1 MSVHATRRE
10 VLKVGGAAAASI
22 AVSSLLE
29 RCRRRVLAPAWKNL
43 PIGTQAWCVRKQLAT
58 DMPGTLAMVSKAGFE
73 LLELENAFGKSGAEW
88 KAALDAAK
96 LKPAGFHHTLAE
108 LFPDKLN
115 ATIEFNQALGNQNL
129 IIRSLPPAVY
139 NSVDMLKQ
147 TTDVI
152 NGVAEKLKPHKLRV
166 GYHNHTTDFNRLDG
180 EYWWNRFADLTGKDV
195 VLQFDTGNA
204 SEKEGVDVVE
214 ILKRNPGRVKSMHV
228 KPFSKA
234 SPNAFIGADELNVAG
249 DHDGGGDRRRRR
261 ALHHRVPEG
270 HGTAADRRPEAEPG
284 SLQEAARRERI
295 APAGGPEGT
304 ARQRSTSLPAAV
316 HRVRD
321 HEEP

>member
-10 VLKVGGAAAASI
+10 VLKAGGVAAASI
-22 AVSSLLE
+22 AMSSLLE
-29 RCRRRVLAPAWKNL
+29 RVSAAGVLAPAWKNL

-58 DMPGTLAMVSKAGFE
+58 DIPGTLAMVSKAGFE

-147 TTDVI
+147 TTEVI

-214 ILKRNPGRVKSMHV
+214 ILKRNPGRVKSMHI

-234 SPNAFIGADELNVAG
+234 SPNAFIGADELPWPAIMTAAETVAG
-249 DHDGGGDRRRRR
+249 VELYIIEYEKDTG
-261 ALHHRVPEG
+261 
-270 HGTAADRRPEAEPG
+270 RPPIDDLKPNLEAFKK
-284 SLQEAARRERI
+284 LR
-295 APAGGPEGT
+295 T
-304 ARQRSTSLPAAV
+304 
-316 HRVRD
+316 
-321 HEEP
+321 

>member
-1 MSVHATRRE
+1 MSDRATRRD
-10 VLKVGGAAAASI
+10 VLKLGGAAAA
-22 AVSSLLE
+22 ALAASSLMEQVSAAAPL
-29 RCRRRVLAPAWKNL
+29 LAPAWKAL

-58 DMPGTLAMVSKAGFE
+58 DIPGTLAMVSKAGFE

-88 KAALDAAK
+88 KTLLDAAK
-96 LKPAGFHHTLAE
+96 LKAAGFHHNLSD

-147 TTDVI
+147 TTDTI

-180 EYWWNRFADLTGKDV
+180 EYWWNRFADSTSKDV

-204 SEKEGVDVVE
+204 SEREGVDVVE
-214 ILKRNPGRVKSMHV
+214 VLKRNPGRVKSMHV

-234 SPNAFIGADELNVAG
+234 SPNAFIGADELKWPAIMTTAETVAG
-249 DHDGGGDRRRRR
+249 VELYIIEYEKETGKPPIQDLQ
-261 ALHHRVPEG
+261 ANL
-270 HGTAADRRPEAEPG
+270 EAFKK
-284 SLQEAARRERI
+284 LR
-295 APAGGPEGT
+295 T
-304 ARQRSTSLPAAV
+304 
-316 HRVRD
+316 
-321 HEEP
+321 

>member
-1 MSVHATRRE
+1 MSVRATRRD
-10 VLKVGGAAAASI
+10 VLKLGGAAAASM
-22 AVSSLLE
+22 AMSPVLE
-29 RCRRRVLAPAWKNL
+29 AMAALPAWKAL
-43 PIGTQAWCVRKQLAT
+43 PIGTQAWCVRTQLRT
-58 DMPGTLAMVSKAGFE
+58 DIPGTLASVSQAGFE
-73 LLELENAFGKSGAEW
+73 MLELENALGKSGAEW

-96 LKPAGFHHTLAE
+96 LKPAGFHHNLTD
-108 LFPDKLN
+108 LFPDKLP

-147 TTDVI
+147 TADTI
-152 NGVAEKLKPHKLRV
+152 NGVAEKLKPHKMRV

-180 EYWWNRFADLTGKDV
+180 EYWWNRFADATSKDV

-234 SPNAFIGADELNVAG
+234 SPNAFIGADELKWPAIMTAAETVAG
-249 DHDGGGDRRRRR
+249 VELYIIEYEKNTGNPPINDLKANLAAFKKLR
-261 ALHHRVPEG
+261 A
-270 HGTAADRRPEAEPG
+270 
-284 SLQEAARRERI
+284 
-295 APAGGPEGT
+295 
-304 ARQRSTSLPAAV
+304 
-316 HRVRD
+316 
-321 HEEP
+321 